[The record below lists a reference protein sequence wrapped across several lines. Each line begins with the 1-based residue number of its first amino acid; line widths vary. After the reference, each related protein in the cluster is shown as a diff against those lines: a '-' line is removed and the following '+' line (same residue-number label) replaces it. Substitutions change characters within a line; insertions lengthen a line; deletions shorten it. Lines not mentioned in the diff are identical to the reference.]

1 MPLNESMTYEEVI
14 NEFPEIRAE
23 ILWIKKRNEKWD
35 ILRDYIQVLHQ
46 FFLDIETHKINEKR
60 SSL

>member
-1 MPLNESMTYEEVI
+1 MTYEEVI